1 MKLFKNTTIPY
12 GAAIMVELHENVVN
26 TTKNHFVRVFYK
38 NVTYNSDNEVQLTIP
53 GMTYVEHKFKQR

>member
-1 MKLFKNTTIPY
+1 
-12 GAAIMVELHENVVN
+12 MVELHENIVN

-53 GMTYVEHKFKQR
+53 GMTYHYRPNEYCAFWQSKNGFIL